1 MPMAKIAIA
10 MSGGVDSSV
19 AAALLQREGHELLGF
34 TMRLGSANAGWEA
47 TKACCGLSE
56 LHDARRVA
64 DVLGIPHYVVN
75 HAEAFW
81 QDVVEDFLDE
91 YAAGRTPNPCI
102 RCNQHIK
109 FDLFLA
115 QARAL
120 GCEAIAT
127 GHYARLE
134 RGADGVS
141 RLRRGVDAAKDQSY
155 VLHTLT
161 QEQMAATRLPLGGL
175 TKPEV
180 RALAAEFSLPTATK
194 HESQDICFVSGDYAE
209 FVAAHRPDAARPGP
223 IVDAGG
229 RPLGTHRGLV
239 WYTIGQRKGLGLA
252 GPEAWFVTEIDAPS
266 NTLVV
271 GRAEQADRRR
281 FLVRLQGEPVVHMP
295 PPQPSPQAG
304 REPDDRPPG
313 ALYGLV
319 QVRYRMKAIP
329 CQIAPADGD
338 AVAVTLTEPLRGIAP
353 GQSAVVYDEQGYV
366 VLGGIIE
373 CVLPEA

>member
-1 MPMAKIAIA
+1 MAKIAVA

-34 TMRLGSANAGWEA
+34 TMRLGSSQAGWEA

-81 QDVVEDFLDE
+81 RDVVEDFLDE

-109 FDLFLA
+109 FDLFLQ

-134 RGADGVS
+134 QTGDGAW
-141 RLRRGVDAAKDQSY
+141 RLRRGVDPAKDQSY

-161 QEQMAATRLPLGGL
+161 AEQMAATRLPLGGL

-180 RALAAEFSLPTATK
+180 RALAAEFGLPTASK
-194 HESQDICFVSGDYAE
+194 HESQDICFVSGSYGE
-209 FVAAHRPDAARPGP
+209 FVAAHRPEAAQPGP
-223 IVDAGG
+223 IVDTAGQV
-229 RPLGTHRGLV
+229 LGSHRGLV
-239 WYTIGQRKGLGLA
+239 HYTIGQRKGLGLA
-252 GPEAWFVTEIDAPS
+252 GSESWFVVELDAAR

-271 GRAEQADRRR
+271 ARAEAALRSR
-281 FLVRLQGEPVVHMP
+281 FEVRLVAPASRPVAVRPDGITGQEAGATKGGE
-295 PPQPSPQAG
+295 
-304 REPDDRPPG
+304 
-313 ALYGLV
+313 LYGLV
-319 QVRYRMKAIP
+319 QVRYRMKGMPCRVELGDGVAAI
-329 CQIAPADGD
+329 
-338 AVAVTLTEPLRGIAP
+338 TLDESLRGIAP
-353 GQSAVVYDEQGYV
+353 GQSAVVYDDEGYV
-366 VLGGIIE
+366 LLGGTIE
-373 CVLPEA
+373 RVLTEQ